1 MKMRFLYRLSLLSI
15 ALLLI
20 ASTVAYSDTT
30 IVVNV
35 DRGEDI
41 GQNFGSLF
49 EVRTEDGAF
58 VAGAGFSGAYNTYYR
73 HDRHTVHFYVR
84 PAEGARKLKAM
95 ALPRPGEL
103 AGTYLFNFDGQ
114 VYATVDFDGKASAT
128 KTKVRVW
135 DENDK
140 AWNTSSTGNRVDTRV
155 GNRRLS
161 FDSGTVTLN
170 GDTVLPAAEEGNYKG
185 FYYGQGY
192 LVFYHIYRPGA
203 TRYRSYAKD
212 EQGYS
217 KLYACPW
224 KPGTGAVDLAKA
236 TVMTVP
242 IVGEFPYAY
251 GQLGDQVIS
260 CSNIGGVYALQDGQ
274 WRTLV
279 NGSMKTSYQVYTGF
293 TYYDRLLLGQYPT
306 GELFAFDGETVE
318 RIKGWPPV
326 MKGVSG
332 SAREAQT
339 MVLYGGELYV
349 GVWPWGE
356 VWRYHR
362 EQGDWNLARRMF
374 THPALTDATTH
385 PYELECKAL
394 GGVANQWGQ
403 RVTSMVPL
411 KDSLLIST
419 SAKNPCRWEP
429 KFDFVGNN
437 AWKEYG
443 SVTRLHA
450 SGHLSVPV
458 KWTEG
463 PTELRFTLADGVMRV
478 EQDGNPIGS
487 SVLSGSVTSAP
498 GSASSLGEV
507 DWGQG
512 AYGIFTGVNV
522 KGSTVLP

>member
-1 MKMRFLYRLSLLSI
+1 MQYNILSRNMSVVLVLL
-15 ALLLI
+15 
-20 ASTVAYSDTT
+20 ASSVAYSETT

-49 EVRTEDGAF
+49 EVRTEDGSF
-58 VAGAGFSGAYNTYYR
+58 VIGAGFSGTYNTFYR

-84 PAEGARKLKAM
+84 PTGKTRKLEAT
-95 ALPRPGEL
+95 ALPRPGNL
-103 AGTYLFNFDGQ
+103 AGNYLFNFDGK
-114 VYATVDFDGKASAT
+114 VYAPYPD
-128 KTKVRVW
+128 VRVW
-135 DENDK
+135 DESGNV
-140 AWNTSSTGNRVDTRV
+140 WNPSPNRNRVDTRV
-155 GNRRLS
+155 GNNLLS
-161 FDSGTVTLN
+161 FDSGTVVLN
-170 GDTVLPAAEEGNYKG
+170 GKTVLPAAEEGKYTG
-185 FYYGQGY
+185 FYYARGY
-192 LVFYHIYRPGA
+192 LVFYHINRPDEA
-203 TRYRSYAKD
+203 KYHPHVKD
-212 EQGYS
+212 EDGYS

-224 KPGTGAVDLAKA
+224 RPSVGAVDLDKA
-236 TVMTVP
+236 TVITLP
-242 IVGEFPYAY
+242 IVGEKPYAF

-260 CSNIGGVYALQDGQ
+260 CSNIGGVYSLRDGQ

-279 NGSMKTSYQVYTGF
+279 DGSMKYSYQVYAGF

-306 GELFAFDGETVE
+306 GELFAFDGETVK

-339 MVLYGGELYV
+339 IVLYGGELYV

-362 EQGDWNLARRMF
+362 ELGKWDLARRMF

-394 GGVANQWGQ
+394 GGVENLWGQ

-419 SAKNPCRWEP
+419 SAKNPLEWEP
-429 KFDFVGNN
+429 KFDFVGNDS
-437 AWKEYG
+437 WKEYG
-443 SVTRLHA
+443 SVTRMHA
-450 SGHLSVPV
+450 SGHLSAPV
-458 KWTEG
+458 KWTDG
-463 PTELRFTLADGVMRV
+463 STELRFTLADGVMRV
-478 EQDGNPIGS
+478 EQDGKPIGS
-487 SVLSGSVTSAP
+487 TTLSGSVMSAP
-498 GSASSLGEV
+498 VSANSLRKT

-512 AYGIFTGVNV
+512 AYGIFTGAGV
-522 KGSTVLP
+522 KGSTVSP